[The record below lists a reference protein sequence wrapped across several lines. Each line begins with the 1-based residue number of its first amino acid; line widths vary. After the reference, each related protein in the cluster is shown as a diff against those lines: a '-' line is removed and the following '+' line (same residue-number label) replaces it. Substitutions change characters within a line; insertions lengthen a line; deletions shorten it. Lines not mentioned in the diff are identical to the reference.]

1 MITRRRTLSAL
12 ALTGADLALT
22 AAAFAGAAWLR
33 ARLGKVFPEPFSWK
47 IHLGL
52 LPAVLGVWAPLL
64 WRWGLHR
71 AQRTD
76 RPGLELWKVFQ
87 TVAAGGAA
95 VTLVALVVL
104 RRFELSRAFLGLFLI
119 LNFALLGLFR
129 MAAVS
134 VAHHQR
140 KRGYDRVYVLVAG
153 TGKAA
158 RRHVDRLRAHP
169 EWGVEVRG
177 VLSEG
182 PRLALDAVAG
192 VPVRGTLA
200 DLPDL
205 LRREVVDEVHF
216 AVSRRTLERLD
227 EAVRACDEM
236 GITIRVVLGLFDRLN
251 SRPAL
256 ESLEGTPLLTLSS
269 TPRDAAALLV
279 KRIFDVVV
287 SAVALVAASPIM
299 LAAALAIK
307 ITSPDGPVIFRQK
320 RSGMNGRVFTLYKF
334 RTMVPNAEAL
344 KAALESKNEMDGP
357 VFKIRNDPRVTR
369 VGRILRKLSIDEL
382 PQLWN
387 VLRGDMSIVGPRP
400 PIPAEVERYERWQ
413 RRRLSMRP
421 GITCIWQVS
430 GRNAIDFKRWMEM
443 DLEYIDNWSL
453 ALDFKILLKTIPA
466 VLSSRGAS

>member
-1 MITRRRTLSAL
+1 MIARQRTLKAL

-22 AAAFAGAAWLR
+22 ATAFLAAMWLR
-33 ARLGKVFPEPFSWK
+33 SRLHRTFPEPFSWTA
-47 IHLGL
+47 HLGL
-52 LPAVLGVWAPLL
+52 LPIVLAVWAPLL

-87 TVAAGGAA
+87 TVAAGGAV
-95 VTLVALVVL
+95 VTLVALVIL
-104 RRFELSRAFLGLFLI
+104 RRFELSRAFLGLFLS
-119 LNFALLGLFR
+119 LDFVLLALFR
-129 MAAVS
+129 LAAVS

-140 KRGYDRVYVLVAG
+140 KRGYDRIYVLVVGA
-153 TGKAA
+153 GKAA
-158 RRHVDRLRAHP
+158 RRHLERLGAHP

-182 PRLALDAVAG
+182 PRLAVEAVGGA
-192 VPVRGTLA
+192 PVRGTLA
-200 DLPDL
+200 DLAEI

-227 EAVRACDEM
+227 EA
-236 GITIRVVLGLFDRLN
+236 IRVCDDMGVTVRIVLGLLDRLH

-269 TPRDAAALLV
+269 APRDAGALLV
-279 KRIFDVVV
+279 KRVFDVVV
-287 SAVALVAASPIM
+287 SAVALVASSPIL

-307 ITSPDGPVIFRQK
+307 ITSPDGPIIFRQK

-344 KAALESKNEMDGP
+344 KASLEAKNEMDGP

-400 PIPAEVERYERWQ
+400 PIPSEVERYERWQ

-430 GRNAIDFKRWMEM
+430 GRNNVDFKRWMEM